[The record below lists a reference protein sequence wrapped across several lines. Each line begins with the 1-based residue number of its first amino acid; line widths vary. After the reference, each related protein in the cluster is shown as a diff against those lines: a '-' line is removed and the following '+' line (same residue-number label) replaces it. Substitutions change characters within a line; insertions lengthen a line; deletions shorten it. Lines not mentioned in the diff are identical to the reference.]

1 MGKRIPVFNEIAV
14 RRSSF
19 PPGLCRPRCFLSL
32 AEREADSA
40 GGSERPARG
49 DLWPVILWAA
59 QAVSQKRLCRSTA
72 DCVDNQSFTDQNKAS
87 QKRMFVRRYGIV
99 KNNGM
104 RVALY
109 ARVST
114 KDKRQDTENQLT
126 QLRQFTVTQG
136 WAVAAEYVDRA
147 TGKHSDREQFQRLFE
162 DASQRKFDLV
172 LFWSLDRFSREGVR
186 ETLNH
191 LERLSSYGVAYR
203 SFTEQYLDSCGL
215 FKDAV
220 LAILAVIAK
229 QERVRLSERTIA
241 GLEKARKAGR
251 VGGRPKV
258 VCDRR
263 KVERLRQ
270 AGLSLSAIARKVK
283 VSKSTI
289 HRMLG

>member
-1 MGKRIPVFNEIAV
+1 
-14 RRSSF
+14 
-19 PPGLCRPRCFLSL
+19 
-32 AEREADSA
+32 
-40 GGSERPARG
+40 
-49 DLWPVILWAA
+49 
-59 QAVSQKRLCRSTA
+59 
-72 DCVDNQSFTDQNKAS
+72 
-87 QKRMFVRRYGIV
+87 MFVRRYSTM
-99 KNNGM
+99 KMNGM
-104 RVALY
+104 RIALY

-191 LERLSSYGVAYR
+191 LERLTSYGVAYR

-251 VGGRPKV
+251 IGGRPRV
-258 VCDRR
+258 VCDRH
-263 KVERLRQ
+263 KVERLRE
-270 AGLSLSAIARKVK
+270 AGFSLSAIARKVK
-283 VSKSTI
+283 VSKSSI